1 MLRTALPTLL
11 ALGFL
16 ATPAAAESPAALRAG
31 LAALAGEAAQLRQ
44 VELVQAQADPSRLA
58 GLEVRLSRI
67 EEELRRMTGRL
78 ENLEYGRDR
87 AQGRLDKL
95 VADLDA
101 RLSRI
106 ESGSAGG
113 APTAALPAETEPAP
127 EILRAPEPPARA
139 APSQAQA
146 AAPSQAQAPVQP
158 PAGARPSTRAAP
170 SPQDD
175 AAAQRG
181 YVLGTL
187 PRDAIMG
194 GGAAAGATA
203 GAATAAPRSAVPD
216 TPPQQQ
222 SALPRATTAK
232 GRYDAALGLLQS
244 GDFGSA
250 QDEFAD
256 FLADY
261 PKDPLAPSAAYWLGE
276 TYYVQRDFGGAASQF
291 AKNFQAY
298 GDGAPKA
305 VDNLLKMGMSLS
317 QLGQREEACRVFAEL
332 GSRFP
337 NAAPPIKQA
346 AARGRAGAGC
356 S

>member
-16 ATPAAAESPAALRAG
+16 ATPAAADSPAALRAG
-31 LAALAGEAAQLRQ
+31 AAALAGEAAQLRR

-87 AQGRLDKL
+87 AQDRVDKL

-106 ESGSAGG
+106 ESGSGGG
-113 APTAALPAETEPAP
+113 APVAALPAETEPEP

-139 APSQAQA
+139 ATAPSQTQA
-146 AAPSQAQAPVQP
+146 AAQAPAQP
-158 PAGARPSTRAAP
+158 SASARQSARAAP

-194 GGAAAGATA
+194 GGAAAGA
-203 GAATAAPRSAVPD
+203 ATAAPRAVVPD
-216 TPPQQQ
+216 TPPRQQA
-222 SALPRATTAK
+222 ALPRATTAK

-332 GSRFP
+332 ASRFP

-356 S
+356 A

>member
-16 ATPAAAESPAALRAG
+16 TAPAAAESPAALRAG
-31 LAALAGEAAQLRQ
+31 LAALAGEAAQLRN

-58 GLEVRLSRI
+58 SLEVRLSRI

-87 AQGRLDKL
+87 AQDRIDRL

-101 RLSRI
+101 RLSRM
-106 ESGSAGG
+106 EAGG
-113 APTAALPAETEPAP
+113 GTPPVAALPTETEPEP
-127 EILRAPEPPARA
+127 EVLRAPEPPAPA
-139 APSQAQA
+139 TVPAPRE
-146 AAPSQAQAPVQP
+146 AQAPAP
-158 PAGARPSTRAAP
+158 PPSTYRQSTRAAP
-170 SPQDD
+170 TPQDD

-194 GGAAAGATA
+194 GGAA
-203 GAATAAPRSAVPD
+203 GAASTAPAPRAVVPD

-222 SALPRATTAK
+222 AALPRATTPK
-232 GRYDAALGLLQS
+232 GRYDAALGLLQA

-250 QDEFAD
+250 QDEFSD

-261 PKDPLAPSAAYWLGE
+261 PQDPLAPSAAYWLGE
-276 TYYVQRDFGGAASQF
+276 TYYVQRDFAGAASQF
-291 AKNFQAY
+291 AKNYQAY
-298 GDGAPKA
+298 GETAPKA
-305 VDNLLKMGMSLS
+305 VDNLLKMGISLS

-332 GSRFP
+332 ASRFP

-356 S
+356 A